1 MFLVATEVLQ
11 KIGVVVGC
19 DLAGLAAAVLPVFAE
34 PEPEDR
40 PDDGEDDDDND
51 PGDFVQRAHAARF
64 GEDDVNNG
72 ENVKGHH
79 HKREDDEESSHAVN
93 LRLPAA
99 YTCQVKPWLLYSVI
113 RLATFAAVLV
123 VLLLAQTPGW
133 IAAIIAAIF
142 GLAASYLFLGKLRA
156 QVAQG
161 VEDRRTGKTHAPTDD
176 EDAEDELGSQ
186 NYLDD
191 RGLEGDS
198 PRK

>member
-1 MFLVATEVLQ
+1 M
-11 KIGVVVGC
+11 
-19 DLAGLAAAVLPVFAE
+19 
-34 PEPEDR
+34 
-40 PDDGEDDDDND
+40 
-51 PGDFVQRAHAARF
+51 
-64 GEDDVNNG
+64 
-72 ENVKGHH
+72 
-79 HKREDDEESSHAVN
+79 
-93 LRLPAA
+93 
-99 YTCQVKPWLLYSVI
+99 I
-113 RLATFAAVLV
+113 RLAIFAAVLV

-176 EDAEDELGSQ
+176 EDAEDAEDELGSQ
-186 NYLDD
+186 SYLDD

>member
-1 MFLVATEVLQ
+1 LFLVATEVLQ
-11 KIGVVVGC
+11 KVGVVVGG
-19 DLAGLAAAVLPVFAE
+19 DLAGLAAAVLPVFAQ
-34 PEPEDR
+34 PEPENRTDN
-40 PDDGEDDDDND
+40 GKDDDDDD
-51 PGDFVQRAHAARF
+51 PGDFVESAHAAGF

-93 LRLPAA
+93 LRLYAA

-113 RLATFAAVLV
+113 RVAIFATVLA

-142 GLAASYLFLGKLRA
+142 GLAASYLFLGKLRT

-186 NYLDD
+186 NYLDK
-191 RGLEGDS
+191 RGLEGDG
-198 PRK
+198 PRQ